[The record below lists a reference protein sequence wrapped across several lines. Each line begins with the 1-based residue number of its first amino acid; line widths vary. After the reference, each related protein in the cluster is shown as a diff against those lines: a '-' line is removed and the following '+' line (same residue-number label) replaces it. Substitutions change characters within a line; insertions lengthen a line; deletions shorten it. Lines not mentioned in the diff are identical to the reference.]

1 MVSLSLFTRNFVTW
15 CAKGIWPRILSPFMI
30 SSCDKTSVAI
40 FPRGIKLL
48 SRVTLLLTWIS
59 VEFDGSSEVVTGAE
73 SVVASSVELGNC
85 VPLVL
90 STAMPASVGVTGLAV
105 VVTFDV
111 VVADG
116 FAFGLLSRARLMLL
130 PLGADA
136 IVINFSSGG
145 LLVVTLLPEGLVV
158 VVLLPVY
165 AVTVVLC
172 AVGNSSVLV
181 S

>member
-1 MVSLSLFTRNFVTW
+1 MT
-15 CAKGIWPRILSPFMI
+15 
-30 SSCDKTSVAI
+30 SCDKTSVAI
-40 FPRGIKLL
+40 FPRGIKLF

-59 VEFDGSSEVVTGAE
+59 VELLAWKFVEFDGSSAVVIGAE

-85 VPLVL
+85 VPLEL
-90 STAMPASVGVTGLAV
+90 GAAMPPSVTGLAV

-116 FAFGLLSRARLMLL
+116 FAFGLLSRATLTLL

-136 IVINFSSGG
+136 IVINFVSGG
-145 LLVVTLLPEGLVV
+145 LLVVTFLPEGLAV

-165 AVTVVLC
+165 AVTVALC